1 VSFDDSLSLITQGT
15 LILIAVLTFVDFLRY
30 RDRRRFDISMMFGAL
45 ASLLVLQAVT
55 RLLNQPSLLL
65 TRAVTMILVVHPYL
79 LLRLVQHF
87 RPVSRW
93 VNRFALM
100 GLIGSVL
107 ILALFIPTI
116 PGALSLFILT
126 YFAAVEGY
134 AAWAFVRGALM
145 TGGVT
150 RNRLLLAG
158 AGSGL
163 LALILVVAGV
173 NVIFP
178 SGNGL
183 TGTVARL
190 LAPVAVVSYYLGFVP
205 PPALRRMWQSAELHG
220 FLLFTASRRID
231 DDVSVMLA
239 RLCTAAARSV
249 GGIASVAMLGNESD
263 GGLTVWASTDPKRV
277 RIGSPAD
284 PLAAQ
289 AWLER
294 LPRLVELN
302 SETRAQNS
310 MARSLGA
317 DAMFAVP
324 IVSAER
330 AWGLLLVFLWR
341 APLFAADDL
350 GLLTLFAQQKANSLS
365 NANLLAEQR
374 MLVGRLRQRSAQL
387 QDEVAEHQRTE
398 AALTSERDLMQALM
412 DNIPLAIYIKDA
424 DSCYTRLNRSA
435 AHLLGAREATEIV
448 GKTDFDLL
456 AADLAQTSHEEEQ
469 ELIRTAQPMIDRV
482 EYSPTPEG
490 EPRWMLTTKV
500 PIFGADGRVSGI
512 VGVSRNITSRMQ
524 AEEALR
530 KLNVGLANQTAQLE
544 SANQELEAFS
554 YSVSHDLRAPLR
566 AIDGYSRLLEED
578 FREQLP
584 SEALGYLER
593 VRHNTKHMGVLIDD
607 LLAFSRLGRQ
617 AVSLKPVD
625 MSGLV
630 HQVLDDLLHAPRQV
644 EIVVGELAG
653 CIGDAGLLSHVWL
666 NLLSN
671 ALKFTNRQER
681 PRIEVGMLA
690 LPAESDAAAGGAAYF
705 VRDNG
710 AGFDMQ
716 YAGKLFGVFQRL
728 HGAKEFEGTGVGL
741 AIAQRIIQRHQGRIW
756 AEGEVGRGATFF
768 FTIGTFAENTESH

>member
-1 VSFDDSLSLITQGT
+1 VSVDDILNLITQGT

-30 RDRRRFDISMMFGAL
+30 RDRRRFDISLMFAAL

-55 RLLNQPSLLL
+55 RLLNQPSMLL
-65 TRAVTMILVVHPYL
+65 TRAISIILFVHPYL
-79 LLRLVQHF
+79 MLRLVQHF
-87 RPVSRW
+87 RPVPRW
-93 VNRFALM
+93 VYRYALLGM
-100 GLIGSVL
+100 IGSALV
-107 ILALFIPTI
+107 LALFIPTI
-116 PGALSLFILT
+116 PGALTLFILT

-134 AAWAFVRGALM
+134 AAWAFVRGALA

-158 AGSGL
+158 AASGL

-183 TGTVARL
+183 TGTIARL
-190 LAPVAVVSYYLGFVP
+190 LAPMAVVSYYLGFVP
-205 PPALRRMWQSAELHG
+205 PPALRRLWQSAELHG
-220 FLLFTASRRID
+220 FLLMMTGRRID
-231 DDVSVMLA
+231 DDISVMLA

-249 GGIASVAMLGNESD
+249 GGIASVAMLGDETN
-263 GGLTVWASTDPKRV
+263 GGLTVWASTDTTRI

-294 LPRLVELN
+294 RPQLIELK
-302 SETRAQNS
+302 SEARAQNG
-310 MARSLGA
+310 MARTLGA
-317 DAMFAVP
+317 GAMFAVP
-324 IVSAER
+324 ILSAER
-330 AWGLLLVFLWR
+330 VWGLLLVFLWR

-387 QDEVAEHQRTE
+387 QDEIAEHQRTE
-398 AALTSERDLMQALM
+398 EALTSERDLMQALM
-412 DNIPLAIYIKDA
+412 DSIPLAIYIKDA
-424 DSCYTRLNRSA
+424 ASCYTRLNRWA
-435 AHLLGAREATEIV
+435 AHLLGVKEAAEII

-456 AADLAQTSHEEEQ
+456 AADPAQTSRQEEQ
-469 ELIRTAQPMIDRV
+469 ELVRTGQPMIDRV
-482 EYSPTPEG
+482 EYNPTPEG
-490 EPRWMLTTKV
+490 VPRWMLTTKV

-512 VGVSRNITSRMQ
+512 VGVSRDITSRMQ
-524 AEEALR
+524 AEEELR
-530 KLNVGLANQTAQLE
+530 KLNAGLANQTAQLE

-554 YSVSHDLRAPLR
+554 YSVSHDLRSPLR

-578 FREQLP
+578 FRAQLP
-584 SEALGYLER
+584 PEALVYLER
-593 VRHNTKHMGVLIDD
+593 VRHNTNHMGELIDD
-607 LLAFSRLGRQ
+607 LLAFSRMGRQ
-617 AVSLKPVD
+617 AMRLKPVD
-625 MSGLV
+625 MTGLV
-630 HQVLDDLLHAPRQV
+630 HHVLDDLLHAPRQA
-644 EIVVGELAG
+644 EIVVGELTT
-653 CIGDAGLLSHVWL
+653 CIGDASLLSHVWL

-690 LPAESDAAAGGAAYF
+690 LPPESDAAPGGSAYF

-741 AIAQRIIQRHQGRIW
+741 AIAQRVIQRHQGRIW
-756 AEGEVGRGATFF
+756 AEGELGRGATFF
-768 FTIGTFAENTESH
+768 FTVGAFDERGESG